1 MLEEIKKQ
9 VLELRERLEYYSR
22 KYHEDDA
29 PVIDDYEYDML
40 LQKLS
45 KGQTRRSSEDFAGRF

>member
-22 KYHEDDA
+22 KYHEDDRA
-29 PVIDDYEYDML
+29 GD
-40 LQKLS
+40 
-45 KGQTRRSSEDFAGRF
+45 RRL